1 MDILHAILL
10 GIVEGVT
17 EFLPVSSTGHL
28 TIVEKLL
35 GYEIDSPGITAFT
48 AVVQI
53 GAILAAVLYFWKD
66 IVRIVTAWC
75 KGIVS
80 ARDRDSADYRMGWYI
95 IIGSLPV
102 AVVGLLFKDEIET
115 VLRSMWFVVGGLI
128 VWSIV
133 MLVADRKGTQQRADR
148 DVTWKDALIIGSVQC
163 LSLIPGVSR
172 SGATIATGLFRGIDR
187 VTATRLSFFLGIPAL
202 VAAGSMQAVTQA
214 STISHTVG
222 WGPTIVGVITSF
234 VVGYL
239 SIAWLLKFIS
249 HHNFTPFVIY
259 RLALAA
265 IIIGLLTSGI
275 ILPH

>member
-35 GYEIDSPGITAFT
+35 GYEINAPGITAFT

-53 GAILAAVLYFWKD
+53 GAIAAAVVYFWQD

-75 KGIVS
+75 RGLVNV
-80 ARDRDSADYRMGWYI
+80 ADRHSADYRMGWFI

-102 AVVGLLFKDEIET
+102 ALVGLLFKDEIET
-115 VLRSMWFVVGGLI
+115 VLRSMWFVVGGLV

-133 MLVADRKGTQQRADR
+133 MLVADRKGTQKRAER
-148 DVTWKDALIIGSVQC
+148 DITWKDALIIGSVQC
-163 LSLIPGVSR
+163 LSLVPGVSR
-172 SGATIATGLFRGIDR
+172 SGATIAAGLFRGIDR
-187 VTATRLSFFLGIPAL
+187 VAATRLSFFLGIPAL
-202 VAAGSMQAVTQA
+202 VAAGGLQAATHA
-214 STISHTVG
+214 STISRTVG
-222 WGPTIVGVITSF
+222 WGPMIVGIATSF

-239 SIAWLLKFIS
+239 SIAWLIKFVS

-259 RLALAA
+259 RMALAVV
-265 IIIGLLTSGI
+265 IIGLLTSGV
-275 ILPH
+275 ILAQ

>member
-35 GYEIDSPGITAFT
+35 GYEIDAPGITAFT
-48 AVVQI
+48 AVIQI

-66 IVRIVTAWC
+66 IVRIATAWC
-75 KGIVS
+75 KGIVN
-80 ARDRDSADYRMGWYI
+80 ATNRDSADYRMGWYV
-95 IIGSLPV
+95 IIGSIPV
-102 AVVGLLFKDEIET
+102 AIVGLLFKNEIET

-133 MLVADRKGTQQRADR
+133 MFVADRKGTQNRAER
-148 DVTWKDALIIGSVQC
+148 DITWKDALIIGCVQC

-172 SGATIATGLFRGIDR
+172 SGATIAAGLFRGIDR

-202 VAAGSMQAVTQA
+202 VAAGGLQAVTHA

-222 WGPTIVGVITSF
+222 WGATIAGIVTSF

-239 SIAWLLKFIS
+239 SIAWLIKFVS

-259 RLALAA
+259 RIALA
-265 IIIGLLTSGI
+265 IVIIGLLTSGV
-275 ILPH
+275 ILAQ